1 MELSETF
8 LILILSF
15 SVVVFIGLWALFIV
29 WAINKL
35 GD

>member
-1 MELSETF
+1 MELTETF

-15 SVVVFIGLWALFIV
+15 SVVVFIGLFALFMI